1 MKWNGSVVLITGAS
15 RGIGREIAVAA
26 SKRGARVG
34 LMARSKDELNE
45 VLAVCGGNGAIA
57 VGDIAER
64 AQTEAAME
72 ILQREL
78 GPADVLVNNAGI
90 GAYGFVTDTDVETIE
105 KMMRVNYFGTVYAT
119 KTVLPGMIERGRG
132 HIVMIASIAGRIGA
146 PLEAGYS
153 ASKFAMVGFSEALAM
168 EIKRKGVGL
177 SIIDPGPVETHFTE
191 ARGVPFAENTPK
203 PVKPSAVADLVIK
216 SVERNKMEKFIPS
229 WLSPAYTF
237 KVLVPPAYRVGTMK
251 TFGDLLK

>member
-1 MKWNGSVVLITGAS
+1 MRWNGSVVLITGAS

-26 SKRGARVG
+26 AKKGARVG

-45 VLAVCGGNGAIA
+45 VLAACGGNGAIA

-64 AQTEAAME
+64 AQTESAME
-72 ILQREL
+72 SLQREL

-90 GAYGFVTDTDVETIE
+90 GAYGRVTDTDVETIE
-105 KMMRVNYFGTVYAT
+105 KMMRVNFFGTVYAT
-119 KTVLPGMIERGRG
+119 KAVLPGMIERGRG

-203 PVKPSAVADLVIK
+203 PVKAAAVADLVIK
-216 SVERNKMEKFIPS
+216 SVERNKAEKFIPS
-229 WLSPAYTF
+229 WLGPAYTF
-237 KVLVPPAYRVGTMK
+237 KVLVPPAYRIGTMK

>member
-26 SKRGARVG
+26 AKRGARVG
-34 LMARSKDELNE
+34 LMARSKSELDE
-45 VLAVCGGNGAIA
+45 VLDACGGKGAVA
-57 VGDIAER
+57 VSDVAER
-64 AQTEAAME
+64 AQVESAIDA
-72 ILQREL
+72 LQREL
-78 GPADVLVNNAGI
+78 GPADILVNNAGI
-90 GAYGFVTDTDVETIE
+90 GAYGRVVETDVETIE

-119 KTVLPGMIERGRG
+119 KAVLPGMIERGRG
-132 HIVMIASIAGRIGA
+132 HIAMIASIAGRIGA

-168 EIKRKGVGL
+168 EIKRKGIGL

-203 PVKPSAVADLVIK
+203 PVKPEDVASLVMRA
-216 SVERNKMEKFIPS
+216 VERNKMERFIPS
-229 WLSPAYTF
+229 WLGPAYTF

>member
-1 MKWNGSVVLITGAS
+1 MKWNGSNVLITGAS

-26 SKRGARVG
+26 SKKGARVG
-34 LMARSKDELNE
+34 LMARAKDELSQ
-45 VLAVCGGNGAIA
+45 VLEACGGNGAIA
-57 VGDIAER
+57 VADVADRVQVESAIGA
-64 AQTEAAME
+64 
-72 ILQREL
+72 LQREL
-78 GPADVLVNNAGI
+78 GPADVLINNAGI
-90 GAYGFVTDTDVETIE
+90 GAYGFVVDTDVETIE

-119 KTVLPGMIERGRG
+119 KAVLPGMIERAHG

-168 EIKRKGVGL
+168 EVKRKGIGL

-191 ARGVPFAENTPK
+191 ARGVPFASNTPK
-203 PVKPSAVADLVIK
+203 PVQPQAVAELVMRA
-216 SVERNKMEKFIPS
+216 VERNKMEKFIPS
-229 WLSPAYTF
+229 WLGPAFTF

>member
-45 VLAVCGGNGAIA
+45 VLAACGGKGAIA
-57 VGDIAER
+57 VGDVGER

-72 ILQREL
+72 SLQREL
-78 GPADVLVNNAGI
+78 GPADILVNNAGI
-90 GAYGFVTDTDVETIE
+90 GAYGRVTDTDVETIE

-119 KTVLPGMIERGRG
+119 KAVLPGMIERRRG
-132 HIVMIASIAGRIGA
+132 HVVMIASIAGRIGA

-153 ASKFAMVGFSEALAM
+153 ASKFAMIGFAEALAF
-168 EIKRKGVGL
+168 EIKRQGVGL

-203 PVKPSAVADLVIK
+203 PVKPEAVAHLVIRA
-216 SVERNKMEKFIPS
+216 VERNKMEKFIPS

>member
-1 MKWNGSVVLITGAS
+1 MRWNGSVVLITGAS
-15 RGIGREIAVAA
+15 RGIGREIAIAA
-26 SKRGARVG
+26 SKHGARVG
-34 LMARSKDELNE
+34 LMSRSKEELNE
-45 VLAVCGGNGAIA
+45 VLAACGGKGAVA
-57 VGDIAER
+57 VGDIGER
-64 AQTEAAME
+64 GQTEAAME
-72 ILQREL
+72 SLQREL
-78 GPADVLVNNAGI
+78 GPADILVNNAGI
-90 GAYGFVTDTDVETIE
+90 GAYGRVTDTDVETIE

-119 KTVLPGMIERGRG
+119 KAVLPGMIERRRG

-153 ASKFAMVGFSEALAM
+153 ASKFAMVGFSEALAF
-168 EIKRKGVGL
+168 EIKRQGVGL

-203 PVKPSAVADLVIK
+203 PVKPEAVADLVIRA
-216 SVERNKMEKFIPS
+216 VEHNKMERFIPS

>member
-34 LMARSKDELNE
+34 LMARSKTELDE
-45 VLAVCGGNGAIA
+45 VLSACGGKGAVA
-57 VGDIAER
+57 VSDVADR
-64 AQTEAAME
+64 AQVESAIEA
-72 ILQREL
+72 LQREL
-78 GPADVLVNNAGI
+78 GPADILVNNAGI
-90 GAYGFVTDTDVETIE
+90 GAYGRVVETDVETIE

-119 KTVLPGMIERGRG
+119 KAVLPGMIERGRG
-132 HIVMIASIAGRIGA
+132 HLVMIASIAGRIGA

-153 ASKFAMVGFSEALAM
+153 ASKFAMVGFSEALKF
-168 EIKRKGVGL
+168 EIKRKGIGL

-203 PVKPSAVADLVIK
+203 PVKPEDVASLVMRA
-216 SVERNKMEKFIPS
+216 VERNKMEKFIPS
-229 WLSPAYTF
+229 WLGPAYTF
-237 KVLVPPAYRVGTMK
+237 KTLVPPAYRVGTMK

>member
-34 LMARSKDELNE
+34 LMARSKDELAE
-45 VLAVCGGNGAIA
+45 VLDACGGNGAIA
-57 VGDIAER
+57 VCDVADR
-64 AQTEAAME
+64 TQTESAIDA
-72 ILQREL
+72 LQREL
-78 GPADVLVNNAGI
+78 GPAGILVNNAGI
-90 GAYGFVTDTDVETIE
+90 GAYGPVVETDVETHE
-105 KMMRVNYFGTVYAT
+105 RMMRVNYFGTVYVT
-119 KTVLPGMIERGRG
+119 KAVLPGMIERGRG

-153 ASKFAMVGFSEALAM
+153 ASKFAMVGFSEALSM
-168 EIKRKGVGL
+168 EIKRKGVAL

-191 ARGVPFAENTPK
+191 ARGVPFADNTPK
-203 PVKPSAVADLVIK
+203 PVKPEAVASLVIRA
-216 SVERNKMEKFIPS
+216 VEKHKAEKFIPS
-229 WLSPAYTF
+229 WLGPAYVF
-237 KVLVPPAYRVGTMK
+237 KTLVPPAYRIGTMK

>member
-1 MKWNGSVVLITGAS
+1 MKWSGSVVLITGAS
-15 RGIGREIAVAA
+15 RGIGREIALAA

-34 LMARSKDELNE
+34 LMARAKDELTE
-45 VLAVCGGNGAIA
+45 VLDACGGNGAIA
-57 VGDIAER
+57 AVDVADR
-64 AQTEAAME
+64 MQVDAACGA
-72 ILQREL
+72 LQREL
-78 GPADVLVNNAGI
+78 GPADILVNNAGI
-90 GAYGFVTDTDVETIE
+90 GAYGFVVDTDVDVIE
-105 KMMRVNYFGTVYAT
+105 HMMRVNYFGTVYAT
-119 KTVLPGMIERGRG
+119 KAVLPGMIERKRG

-153 ASKFAMVGFSEALAM
+153 ASKFAMVGFSEALSM
-168 EIKRKGVGL
+168 EVKRKGIGL

-203 PVKPSAVADLVIK
+203 PVKPKAVADLVIK
-216 SVERNKMEKFIPS
+216 AVERNKAEKFIPG